1 VAVKSDEHQAAERKA
16 EAFAQELDR
25 VRVELRKLRQQHDA
39 LQGVIKSQDKTPA
52 ERRPVIMPTEES
64 VLSTFLR
71 TAAVVIVV
79 IVCSVAAFQVGARRG
94 KAAGVQ
100 AGLEMAQVTPVQPPE
115 RPSKETPPPVE
126 PPKRIA
132 WPKIS
137 VAGVKVTAGD
147 RECAMVFESAVF
159 SSRAVIAPEAA
170 EALQSIAVQVRG
182 SLTNLS
188 LVIEGHTD
196 TTPVSSA
203 AGNNYKLGLAR
214 ANAVLEFLKS
224 KGDLPAAS
232 MTATSKGEDDPPYSN
247 DDETSRRKNRTVVL
261 KLVSKDRK

>member
-1 VAVKSDEHQAAERKA
+1 MQ
-16 EAFAQELDR
+16 
-25 VRVELRKLRQQHDA
+25 KLRQQHEA
-39 LQGVIKSQDKTPA
+39 LQEVIKSQGKAPAA
-52 ERRPVIMPTEES
+52 ERQQPTFLPTEES
-64 VLSTFLR
+64 AMTTFLR
-71 TAAVVIVV
+71 VAAVAMVV
-79 IVCSVAAFQVGARRG
+79 IVCSVAAFQVGTRRG

-100 AGLEMAQVTPVQPPE
+100 AGLEMAQVAAAKLPSEPVRPP
-115 RPSKETPPPVE
+115 KQTPPRAE
-126 PPKRIA
+126 PPKSIV
-132 WPKIS
+132 WPKVS

-147 RECAMVFESAVF
+147 RECAMIFESAVF

-170 EALQSIAVQVRG
+170 AALQSIAAQVRG

-214 ANAVLEFLKS
+214 ANAVLDFLKS

-232 MTATSKGEDDPPYSN
+232 MTATSKGEDDPPYPN
-247 DDETSRRKNRTVVL
+247 DNETSRRKNRTVVL
-261 KLVSKDRK
+261 KLVPKDRK